1 MSNRMVIG
9 SMMLYNNSMEF
20 YIVSKTEVWKIIQW
34 YLDVLML
41 FCLVKDLGLNV
52 YGKITVVF

>member
-1 MSNRMVIG
+1 
-9 SMMLYNNSMEF
+9 MEF
-20 YIVSKTEVWKIIQW
+20 YIVSKTDLWKIIQW